1 MRDHFYIIKRRII
14 LVQFCTAFLDSAH
27 SLNDIFVAC
36 GIAPAEAFRV
46 TEGIA
51 ADCCHVTNFK
61 QIHCKVVC
69 VFDGAL
75 SVGLAK
81 ETLTFWEYIESSVR
95 SVYLQTR
102 DFLYKSHDEVLPA
115 LESLTHLLYA

>member
-36 GIAPAEAFRV
+36 GIAHAEAFRV

-61 QIHCKVVC
+61 QIHCEVVG

-75 SVGLAK
+75 SVGLADK
-81 ETLTFWEYIESSVR
+81 ALALREYVECSVR
-95 SVYLQTR
+95 YV
-102 DFLYKSHDEVLPA
+102 D
-115 LESLTHLLYA
+115 LESWYLSYE